1 MLGRELETVVPVAFL
16 PEKHALAI
24 AIFSYNGKV
33 SFGLLGDFDAM
44 DDIDVVTEGLEES
57 LQRAGGRR
65 RGAPP
70 ATAPPRAGQRPH
82 ARLTPAP
89 AE

>member
-1 MLGRELETVVPVAFL
+1 MPVAFL

-44 DDIDVVTEGLEES
+44 DDIDVVREGLEES
-57 LQRAGGRR
+57 LRGAGRR
-65 RGAPP
+65 GRGAPP
-70 ATAPPRAGQRPH
+70 AAARAASRPRQPD
-82 ARLTPAP
+82 PAP